1 MRRFVQALSAGA
13 GLPATLPNA
22 LRDLIM
28 ALPDRYNISIRQ
40 AAGVLRE
47 LDGHWDVSELQWGL
61 VPAWEKQ
68 PTTRYSTQTAR
79 LERAA
84 KSRMYRKAWESRH
97 CLVPMSGY
105 YKWDRTST
113 PRQPYFIQPS
123 DGGVLFAAGLWERW
137 SDPES
142 PEKHL
147 DSFALLTT
155 ANAAIPSPLVPD
167 GPVFVGA
174 RHLEHWITR
183 GGRRGLRVLQDSAQ
197 PILEAYPVSRRVAD
211 RRLDSYDLLEP
222 VDPAERIDE
231 IMPDEIE
238 EGLDDGY

>member
-13 GLPATLPNA
+13 GLPATLPST
-22 LRDLIM
+22 LRESII
-28 ALPDRYNISIRQ
+28 ALPDRYNISIRH

-47 LDGHWDVSELQWGL
+47 LDGRWDVGELQWGL
-61 VPAWEKQ
+61 IPAWEKQ

-79 LERAA
+79 LERAG

-97 CLVPMSGY
+97 CLVPMTGY
-105 YKWDRTST
+105 YKWDRTSS
-113 PRQPYFIQPS
+113 PRQPYFILPS
-123 DGGVLFAAGLWERW
+123 DGSVLFAAGLWERW
-137 SDPES
+137 TDPDC
-142 PEKHL
+142 PGNHL

-174 RHLEHWITR
+174 RDMENWITR
-183 GGRRGLRVLQDSAQ
+183 GGRLGLRVLLDSTQ

-222 VDPAERIDE
+222 VDVAEVLVEDLLHE
-231 IMPDEIE
+231 DM
-238 EGLDDGY
+238 LDDEY